1 MQGAEVAEGYRHQR
15 PDFGQDANP
24 LAVAMAEQERQTLAM
39 VQQAL
44 KSGRMRL
51 AYQPVVL
58 GTDPTRIAFHEAL
71 IRILDETGRI
81 IPARDFMPVAE
92 TRELG
97 REIDCAALDM
107 GLKALA
113 RHAGLRLSVNMSARS
128 IGYPRWMR
136 VLRHGLALGPTVG
149 ERLILEITENSA
161 MLVPEI
167 VIAFMDDLQ
176 AKGVAFALDDFGAGY
191 TAFRYFKEFFFDIVK
206 IDGQFIRGIHTDPDN
221 QVLTRALV
229 SIGQQFEMLTIAE
242 SVECVE
248 DAQFLQQIGVNCLQ
262 GYLFGAPTL
271 KPDFL
276 QETRRKRA

>member
-58 GTDPTRIAFHEAL
+58 GSDPTRVAFHEAL

-271 KPDFL
+271 RPDFL

>member
-1 MQGAEVAEGYRHQR
+1 
-15 PDFGQDANP
+15 
-24 LAVAMAEQERQTLAM
+24 MAEQERQTLAM

-58 GTDPTRIAFHEAL
+58 GSDPTRIAFHEAL

-191 TAFRYFKEFFFDIVK
+191 TAFRYLKEFFFDIVK

>member
-58 GTDPTRIAFHEAL
+58 GSDPTRIAFHEAL

-191 TAFRYFKEFFFDIVK
+191 TAFRYLKEFFFDIVK